1 MQLLSWMGI
10 QTLSRVIRVRALAN
24 TAREFLIIIGGCY
37 TRDMNILKHIRPM
50 RAVFCMSPV
59 LLCLWGCGNTSTSAP
74 ENITGL
80 KRLATEERFVA
91 SFNSVE
97 FNPAGIVN
105 LTFGTAQ
112 KVTVTVN
119 ENLMEYITT
128 TVSGGVLAIG
138 VAPGIQIKNLN
149 LTFDLVMTDLERLVM
164 NGAGNFFGKNLFQV
178 DSTTL
183 NLNGA
188 GGIALQ
194 IAADELK
201 SILMGAGTIT
211 LNGNVTTH
219 SIEIRGRPKSWP
231 RSCSVSL
238 SREPAM
244 STTGGI
250 PRSAWTLRAPAHSST
265 TIDPPG
271 ALIVSPKSS
280 YTQLT
285 LYIHCLFA

>member
-1 MQLLSWMGI
+1 
-10 QTLSRVIRVRALAN
+10 
-24 TAREFLIIIGGCY
+24 
-37 TRDMNILKHIRPM
+37 
-50 RAVFCMSPV
+50 MSPV

-219 SIEIRGRPKSWP
+219 SIEIPGAGRLRAYGLTTETTGVTLSGSGKAEVLATQLL
-231 RSCSVSL
+231 SVSI
-238 SREPAM
+238 
-244 STTGGI
+244 TGAGNVYYRGN
-250 PRSAWTLRAPAHSST
+250 P
-265 TIDPPG
+265 TISLDITG
-271 ALIVSPKSS
+271 TGSLIDDN
-280 YTQLT
+280 
-285 LYIHCLFA
+285 